1 MKKYIR
7 AAIGPAYDAI
17 SKYLSDD
24 DIYNTLKPMEKK
36 ILAKAANSIDYQV
49 YLISAVET
57 LDLAGVATSDTFD
70 TVAKILIKNWDF
82 DEQRRVASRK

>member
-1 MKKYIR
+1 MKRYIR
-7 AAIGPAYDAI
+7 ASMGTAYDAI

-24 DIYNTLKPMEKK
+24 TIYSTLKPMEKK

-70 TVAKILIKNWDF
+70 TVAGILIKNWDF
-82 DEQRRVASRK
+82 EEQHRVASGK